1 MPRGD
6 NPNSRANLIR
16 NSERTPK
23 QRKKQATKAGIASGE
38 ARAVYKSLNAD
49 LREQA
54 TPERI
59 AKINNRL
66 LSMAEHGNL
75 KAYELIRD
83 GLGEKPKETGYV
95 EDDGIEVINDAPPG

>member
-6 NPNSRANLIR
+6 NPNSRANLIK
-16 NSERTPK
+16 NSERTSK
-23 QRKKQATKAGIASGE
+23 QRRAQAKKAGIASGK
-38 ARAVYKSLNAD
+38 ARAAYKSITAD

-54 TPERI
+54 TPDRI

-66 LSMAEHGNL
+66 LTMAEHGNL
-75 KAYELIRD
+75 KAYELVRD
-83 GLGEKPKETGYV
+83 GLGERPKEVSYT

>member
-6 NPNSRANLIR
+6 NSNSRANLIR

-83 GLGEKPKETGYV
+83 GLGEKPKEASYA